1 MDLSSDDESD
11 ISESEIEEYKD
22 KPYERLKS
30 GEYRVLNP
38 NGTLRCPF
46 CAGKKK
52 QEYGYKD
59 LLQHSS
65 GVAKGSAN
73 RNAKQKAN
81 HLALSK
87 FLQTKLANASEY
99 VNQIPELRPVPQAN
113 GQEELYC
120 WPWIGIIVN
129 VVEDTKTGEPLTDG
143 GYWLSAFSKYK
154 PLEVAFFQNKQDKT
168 AEGIV
173 KFEKDWTGFKN
184 ACDFEKSFE
193 TDRHSKKDWIKRKG
207 NFGSSIYGWFARADD
222 YHSEGPLGDYLRGK
236 TELKTLSAIVM
247 EAQQDKANIVVNL
260 ANEID
265 KRNENLNALMSQFN
279 EKTMS
284 LSRVLE
290 EKDKLQQ
297 AFCEETK
304 KMQRLARDHVRRILD
319 EQEKLSHDLEA
330 KKRKIDYRT
339 RELSRREVLTE
350 RERQKLEEEKKKNDV
365 INCSLKMASVEQK
378 KADEN
383 VLRLVEQQKR
393 EKEEALNKVLQ
404 LEKQLDAKQK
414 LEMEIEDLKGK
425 LEVMKHLGQD
435 DDAVRKRMEAM
446 TAELKQKVDDLED
459 SESLNH
465 TLIAKERESNDE
477 LQKARKELIEGLSEI
492 LLSNRTNIGIK
503 RMGEINEKA
512 FVSACKQK
520 FRGEEAQIKASELCS
535 LWQENLKDPA
545 FHPFK
550 IVENNGKAEEV
561 IDDEDEKLKSLK
573 EEWGQEIYDAVVIA
587 LMELNEFNPSGRYT
601 IPELWNYKEG
611 RKATLKEE
619 NAMLGQSVE
628 ACSLLHLLIQLLLF
642 PFSNGPSLLKWHAW
656 DERLM
661 VE

>member
-38 NGTLRCPF
+38 NGKLRCPF

-73 RNAKQKAN
+73 RDAKQKAN

-87 FLQTKLANASEY
+87 FLQTELANASAY

-129 VVEDTKTGEPLTDG
+129 VVEDAKTGKPLTDG
-143 GYWLSAFSKYK
+143 GYWLDAFSKYK
-154 PLEVAFFQNKQDKT
+154 PLEVVFFQNKQDKT

-184 ACDFEKSFE
+184 ACHFEKSFK
-193 TDRHSKKDWIKRKG
+193 THRHSKKDWIKRKG
-207 NFGSSIYGWFARADD
+207 NFGSSIYGWFARVDD

-260 ANEID
+260 ASEID

-297 AFCEETK
+297 AFYEGFGISFSEKQKRCSGLLVIMFEGF
-304 KMQRLARDHVRRILD
+304 QRILD
-319 EQEKLSHDLEA
+319 EQEKLSHDLEV

-350 RERQKLEEEKKKNDV
+350 RERQKLEEEKKKNEV
-365 INCSLKMASVEQK
+365 INCSLEMASVEQK

-393 EKEEALNKVLQ
+393 EKEDALNKVLQ

-425 LEVMKHLGQD
+425 LEVMKYLGQD
-435 DDAVRKRMEAM
+435 DDAVRKKMEEM
-446 TAELKQKVDDLED
+446 TSELKQKADDLED
-459 SESLNH
+459 SENLNH
-465 TLIAKERESNDE
+465 ALISKERVSNDE
-477 LQKARKELIEGLSEI
+477 LQKARKELIEGLSDI

-550 IVENNGKAEEV
+550 IVVKEGKAEEI
-561 IDDEDEKLKSLK
+561 IDGEDEKLKSLQ
-573 EEWGQEIYDAVVIA
+573 EEWGQEIYDAVVVA
-587 LMELNEFNPSGRYT
+587 LKELNEFNP
-601 IPELWNYKEG
+601 
-611 RKATLKEE
+611 RKRDAWPISRSLK
-619 NAMLGQSVE
+619 LVGPVSSV
-628 ACSLLHLLIQLLLF
+628 APLS
-642 PFSNGPSLLKWHAW
+642 FSDGPSLRKWHVW